1 MPELV
6 LVKVFFLVYIGVLLL
21 ITAGATVISALQ
33 AIGVHHLSEKMK
45 LNRPWYAFL
54 PILNVFAIGRL
65 GDECVKPL
73 GKKKL
78 AKAMVVMNIV
88 VLVLALVLVFFAMN
102 LGFDAAIAEETY
114 MNSIEDNTSLWGS
127 VIALVLVL
135 LAVFAMSIVYIVLYY
150 ISLWRIYSSFDRTN
164 AVLYIVLSVLFD
176 FLPAIFLFVI
186 RKKEYLP
193 EFMLMNMYNEA
204 QVKLEIEQGVEIEE
218 EIEE

>member
-1 MPELV
+1 MTELV
-6 LVKVFFLVYIGVLLL
+6 LVKIFFLVYIGVILFA
-21 ITAGATVISALQ
+21 TAVATVISALQ

-73 GKKKL
+73 GKKSL
-78 AKAMVVMNIV
+78 AKAMVVMNII
-88 VLVLALVLVFFAMN
+88 VLVLVIVLLFLAMN

-114 MNSIEDNTSLWGS
+114 MNGIEENSSFWGS
-127 VIALVLVL
+127 VIALVLASL
-135 LAVFAMSIVYIVLYY
+135 IVFAASIVYIVLYY
-150 ISLWRIYSSFDRTN
+150 VSLWRIYSSFDRTN

-186 RKKEYLP
+186 RKKEYMP
-193 EFMLMNMYNEA
+193 EFMIMEMYNNA
-204 QVKLEIEQGVEIEE
+204 QNQPETEQSVEIEQETEE
-218 EIEE
+218 